1 MKNSPSIWCSPMVI
15 GASVLAVLFAVSMYV
30 VGLFYFNDEYEITP
44 EKSVTAPTRDV
55 TSLSFE
61 AEGNSTS
68 VPQTET
74 DAASAKASDIADSE
88 TIEAVLHSESDVVS
102 DTSNTHVESVSSKR
116 VSPFG
121 FGPYPEIPLD
131 YPYQDLWEDIEQ
143 LYIEGQYDMGKNLEL
158 IDRVCIKLWN
168 QGERV
173 HGGVIEDGLVYP
185 LYPNT
190 IYVTWSEV
198 IWEDGTIERILTNV
212 TGPGD
217 MAQYDAD
224 FAKGIIPPGIT
235 AIPHSEGG
243 IDAYEFLNLD
253 R

>member
-1 MKNSPSIWCSPMVI
+1 MVI
-15 GASVLAVLFAVSMYV
+15 GASVLAVLFVVSMYV
-30 VGLFYFNDEYEITP
+30 VGLFYFKDEYEIAP
-44 EKSVTAPTRDV
+44 EKSVTTPTRDA

-74 DAASAKASDIADSE
+74 GAVSAKASDSADSE
-88 TIEAVLHSESDVVS
+88 TIEEMLHSESDVVS
-102 DTSNTHVESVSSKR
+102 DTSDTHVEAVFSKR

-121 FGPYPEIPLD
+121 FGPYPEIPSD
-131 YPYQDLWEDIEQ
+131 YPYQGPFGMPLNNST
-143 LYIEGQYDMGKNLEL
+143 LKGQYDMGKDIEL

-173 HGGVIEDGLVYP
+173 KGGVIEDGLVYP

-198 IWEDGTIERILTNV
+198 IWEDGTIERILTSV
-212 TGPGD
+212 TGRGD

-224 FAKGIIPPGIT
+224 FAKVSFHRG
-235 AIPHSEGG
+235 
-243 IDAYEFLNLD
+243 
-253 R
+253 